1 MEFSLS
7 GNALKTFARSV
18 TCLARIGNELV
29 IQASPSQVTYAC
41 RTWSLLAF
49 YTLNASRSAYLAIT
63 FETGFFDNY
72 AISGNQV
79 QCSVLLKAVCS
90 VLRTPIASIDHLK
103 VQLPDPDALKV
114 RWSLECFNGMK
125 KTYFISCNI
134 EPDIQHL
141 SLDRRQFP
149 SELVVRPRDLNRLL
163 SNFQSSLQE
172 ITVIATEPTSLPS
185 EAASEIEGKAVE
197 LRSYIDPTKDNDTL
211 LHTQLWIDPMEEFV
225 HYSHSGDP
233 VDITFG
239 VKELKA
245 FLSFCEG
252 CEVDIHLYFEKA
264 GEPILMAPK
273 FGLDDGSSSNF
284 DATLVLATMLI
295 SQLHVGDR
303 SQPPQEAASVH
314 GESDRRAGS
323 QAQAQAQQDASRPNV
338 SGHPSDHTRI
348 WSDLSGSAPRSGNGA
363 EGQVQGERNLS
374 SSEQME
380 IQRIGTIQ
388 ISKAG
393 CAQENDRV
401 GRARYPLQCNLFP
414 ISISF
419 EVIFGY
425 DSYMMMSVTVLMNFA
440 PIRKVTILW
449 EGIREENVKVS
460 SRYLISH
467 LLNLAYLVTP
477 AASSN
482 IFLFGCIMLS
492 EKSDINGPPVSQ
504 HHPSNWVDEEDDD
517 DDDGDD
523 NELCVQST
531 PPYYEEQ

>member
-29 IQASPSQVTYAC
+29 IQASPSQ
-41 RTWSLLAF
+41 LAF

-323 QAQAQAQQDASRPNV
+323 QAQAQDASRPNV

-401 GRARYPLQCNLFP
+401 GRASDHSMGRDQ
-414 ISISF
+414 
-419 EVIFGY
+419 G
-425 DSYMMMSVTVLMNFA
+425 
-440 PIRKVTILW
+440 
-449 EGIREENVKVS
+449 RE
-460 SRYLISH
+460 RQ
-467 LLNLAYLVTP
+467 
-477 AASSN
+477 
-482 IFLFGCIMLS
+482 